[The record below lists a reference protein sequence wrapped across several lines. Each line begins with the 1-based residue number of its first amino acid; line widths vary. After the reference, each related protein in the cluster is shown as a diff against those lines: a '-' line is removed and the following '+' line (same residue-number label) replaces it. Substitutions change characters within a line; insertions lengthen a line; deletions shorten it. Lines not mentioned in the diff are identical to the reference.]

1 MGVIIGETITLTNGL
16 TVTNPYAAVAE
27 NELRIVKRVGENMSD
42 ETDLETGET
51 TTTTTSITK
60 YIIKCRFNMW
70 ASRELRASGSK
81 DIGYVLV
88 ELEPDT
94 PPTGNIYDLLYNK
107 LKTMKTCTD
116 SI

>member
-27 NELRIVKRVGENMSD
+27 NELRIVKRVGE
-42 ETDLETGET
+42 
-51 TTTTTSITK
+51 TTSITK